1 MKTLLK
7 TLTVALISLAF
18 LNTGFAGDKMK
29 DCVHMKDGKMM
40 MMKDG
45 KEITMEKDM
54 TMSDGSK
61 VTMDGT
67 HIHKDG
73 KKMKLK
79 EGDMV
84 MMDGSM
90 MSGGTKE
97 KKEGE
102 KK

>member
-1 MKTLLK
+1 MKTSLK
-7 TLTVALISLAF
+7 AFVIAVISLSF
-18 LNTGFAGDKMK
+18 LGTGFAGDKMK

-45 KEITMEKDM
+45 KEMAMDKDM

-61 VTMDGT
+61 VTTAGEHVM
-67 HIHKDG
+67 KDG

-79 EGDMV
+79 DGDMV

-90 MSGGTKE
+90 MSGGKE
-97 KKEGE
+97 GQGGE

>member
-7 TLTVALISLAF
+7 TLAVAVVSLSF
-18 LNTGFAGDKMK
+18 LGIGFAGEMK
-29 DCVHMKDGKMM
+29 DCVHMKGGKMM

-45 KEITMEKDM
+45 KEMVMDNDM

-61 VTMDGT
+61 VTTAGEHVT
-67 HIHKDG
+67 KDG

-79 EGDMV
+79 DGDMV

-90 MSGGTKE
+90 MSGGMKEHKEAE
-97 KKEGE
+97 KK
-102 KK
+102 

>member
-7 TLTVALISLAF
+7 TLTVALIGLAF

-29 DCVHMKDGKMM
+29 DCVHMKDGK
-40 MMKDG
+40 
-45 KEITMEKDM
+45 EIAMEKDM

-61 VTMDGT
+61 VTTDGT

-79 EGDMV
+79 DGDMV

-90 MSGGTKE
+90 MSGGMKE